1 MFCPNCSQQE
11 ISSEM
16 RFCSRCGFQLDFV
29 RELIAGGGAFVE
41 RESPRRDSLLKAFRG
56 MRRGVW
62 VMVVA
67 FFLLLLTGLITAI
80 DDDFAILVLVPF
92 LGFLVGFFILLY
104 GAFVEGRRVK
114 TDLLQSNPGSQPHLQ
129 SGTAARN
136 ELFAMRPPVA
146 NLPVRKM
153 QTAEMRQQPPSVTD
167 NTTRLLDDD

>member
-16 RFCSRCGFQLDFV
+16 RFCSHCGFQLDFV
-29 RELIAGGGAFVE
+29 RELIAGGGTFLE
-41 RESPRRDSLLKAFRG
+41 HESPARDPLLKAFRG

-62 VMVVA
+62 VMLVT
-67 FFLLLLTGLITAI
+67 FFLLLLTGLIARL
-80 DDDFAILVLVPF
+80 DDDFAILALVPF
-92 LGFLVGFFILLY
+92 LGFWVGFFISLY
-104 GAFVEGRRVK
+104 GALVQGRRVK
-114 TDLLQSNPGSQPHLQ
+114 KELLQSKPGSQPQLQ

-153 QTAEMRQQPPSVTD
+153 QTAEMRQQPPSVTE

>member
-16 RFCSRCGFQLDFV
+16 RFCARCGFQLDFV

-80 DDDFAILVLVPF
+80 DDDFAALALLPS
-92 LGFLVGFFILLY
+92 LGFLVGFFISLY
-104 GAFVEGRRVK
+104 GAFVQGRRVK
-114 TDLLQSNPGSQPHLQ
+114 TDLLQSNPGSQPQLQ
-129 SGTAARN
+129 WGTASN

-146 NLPVRKM
+146 NLPVKKM
-153 QTAEMRQQPPSVTD
+153 QTAEMRQQPPSVTE

>member
-41 RESPRRDSLLKAFRG
+41 REFPGRAPLLKAFRG

-62 VMVVA
+62 VMVA
-67 FFLLLLTGLITAI
+67 SFFLLLLTGLITAI
-80 DDDFAILVLVPF
+80 DDDFAILVLLPS
-92 LGFLVGFFILLY
+92 LGFLVGFFISLY
-104 GAFVEGRRVK
+104 GAFVQGRRVK
-114 TDLLQSNPGSQPHLQ
+114 TDLLQSNPGSQPQLQ
-129 SGTAARN
+129 WDTAARHQ
-136 ELFAMRPPVA
+136 LFAMPPPVA
-146 NLPVRKM
+146 NLPVKKM
-153 QTAEMRQQPPSVTD
+153 QTAEMRQQPSSVTE

>member
-16 RFCSRCGFQLDFV
+16 RFCARCGFQLDFV

-41 RESPRRDSLLKAFRG
+41 REFPGRDPLLKAFRG
-56 MRRGVW
+56 MRRGFF

-67 FFLLLLTGLITAI
+67 FFLLILTGLITAI
-80 DDDFAILVLVPF
+80 DNDFAILVLVPF
-92 LGFLVGFFILLY
+92 LGFLAGFLISLY
-104 GAFVEGRRVK
+104 GAFVQGRRVK
-114 TDLLQSNPGSQPHLQ
+114 KELLQSNPGSQPQ
-129 SGTAARN
+129 QQWGTAARN

-153 QTAEMRQQPPSVTD
+153 QTAEMRQQPPSVTE